1 MENGPL
7 LELRNIS
14 KSFGAV
20 RAVQHV
26 DLELYHGEILGLV
39 GDNAAGKST
48 LMKILSGALIPDEG
62 EIYFEG
68 KRVRFSSPH
77 EARDI
82 GIEMVYQDLAL
93 CGNLDMRD
101 NVFLGRWPA
110 RPILGGLL
118 HMVEDKKMEQQT
130 LELIGR
136 LNIKVN
142 SPKTLVEALSGGQ
155 RQAVAIARVV
165 AFSAKVM
172 ILDEPTASISMQAI
186 AQLLELMR
194 ELKQH
199 GVSQIIISHRLEDI
213 LKVADRVMVLR
224 LGRRVEVKRV
234 ADTHL
239 DEVIQLMVRGKPE
252 LVTD

>member
-1 MENGPL
+1 
-7 LELRNIS
+7 
-14 KSFGAV
+14 
-20 RAVQHV
+20 
-26 DLELYHGEILGLV
+26 
-39 GDNAAGKST
+39 
-48 LMKILSGALIPDEG
+48 
-62 EIYFEG
+62 
-68 KRVRFSSPH
+68 
-77 EARDI
+77 
-82 GIEMVYQDLAL
+82 MVYQDLAL

-118 HMVEDKKMEQQT
+118 HRVEDKKMEQQT

-136 LNIKVN
+136 LNIKVD

-165 AFSAKVM
+165 AFNAKVM
-172 ILDEPTASISMQAI
+172 ILDEPTASISVQAI
-186 AQLLELMR
+186 AQLLDLMR

-199 GVSQIIISHRLEDI
+199 GVSQVLISHRLEDV

-239 DEVIQLMVRGKPE
+239 DEVIQLMVRGRPE